1 MAEAGGC
8 GGAGSASGELVG
20 IAIGTVAQFLIS
32 LGLCGMKWAHKR
44 NAALPAAARSS
55 RYVVAAFSLN
65 ALGGLLNGVALSL
78 ASQSEIGALGTLVL
92 VGNCIFAPRLL
103 GEVVGPREV
112 RGTLVILLST
122 VVVVLSG
129 PHCEAAFDSAL
140 LLFLLI
146 RPLHLAFA
154 LLTALLIG
162 GSWSLV
168 NRAEAA
174 LLAGMRGVSDEDLE
188 AATPLSASSEQH
200 NPLRLSV
207 DRQLSADLAEDRT
220 SSLQSSSPPTSP
232 IADSAGWDEL
242 LDARREEQY
251 ELRSVSGRRLAAA
264 HISTCAAFSC
274 YNIIFTK
281 IVGEAH
287 RPLCRLRKALPN
299 PSACWGHRRAGLR
312 RLPLGALRALRL
324 HLRRLP
330 HRLQHAAGRLA
341 QPLPQALPRALCHP
355 RAAGGAAALHR
366 HRRRGECFLPPEN
379 RTVVWKRPKP

>member
-8 GGAGSASGELVG
+8 GGGGSASGELVG
-20 IAIGTVAQFLIS
+20 IAIGTAAQFLIS

-129 PHCEAAFDSAL
+129 PHCEADFDSAL

-232 IADSAGWDEL
+232 IADSAGWGDL

-281 IVGEAH
+281 IVGEAQ
-287 RPLCRLRKALPN
+287 PPF
-299 PSACWGHRRAGLR
+299 SACAKPCETHALLGPQGSWPPSTSPRRSPRPTSTSSPAASSSPTRSRSSGSTAASSASQRSSSSR
-312 RLPLGALRALRL
+312 RCRWRSCSTPSS
-324 HLRRLP
+324 
-330 HRLQHAAGRLA
+330 AAG
-341 QPLPQALPRALCHP
+341 
-355 RAAGGAAALHR
+355 
-366 HRRRGECFLPPEN
+366 
-379 RTVVWKRPKP
+379 

>member
-8 GGAGSASGELVG
+8 GGGGSASGELVG

-129 PHCEAAFDSAL
+129 PHCEVDFDSAL

-168 NRAEAA
+168 IRAEAA

-232 IADSAGWDEL
+232 IADSAGWDDL

-287 RPLCRLRKALPN
+287 RPLFRLRKALQTQAPVGATGELASVDF
-299 PSACWGHRRAGLR
+299 PSALSAPYVYIFAGCLIVSNTLQVVWLNR
-312 RLPLGALRALRL
+312 CLKRFPALFVIPAL
-324 HLRRLP
+324 
-330 HRLQHAAGRLA
+330 QVA
-341 QPLPQALPRALCHP
+341 QLLYTVIGGGVSASFRPRS
-355 RAAGGAAALHR
+355 
-366 HRRRGECFLPPEN
+366 
-379 RTVVWKRPKP
+379 VVWKWSQA

>member
-8 GGAGSASGELVG
+8 GGGGSASGELVG

-129 PHCEAAFDSAL
+129 PHCEADFDSAL

-168 NRAEAA
+168 TRAEAA

-242 LDARREEQY
+242 LDARREAQY

-281 IVGEAH
+281 IVGEAQ
-287 RPLCRLRKALPN
+287 PPSRLRSPPKPKRLWGDQASWP
-299 PSACWGHRRAGLR
+299 PSTSPRRSPRPTSTSSPAASSSPTRSRSSGSTAASSASQRSSSSR
-312 RLPLGALRALRL
+312 RCRWRSCSTPSS
-324 HLRRLP
+324 
-330 HRLQHAAGRLA
+330 AAG
-341 QPLPQALPRALCHP
+341 
-355 RAAGGAAALHR
+355 
-366 HRRRGECFLPPEN
+366 
-379 RTVVWKRPKP
+379 

>member
-8 GGAGSASGELVG
+8 GGGGSASGELVG

-65 ALGGLLNGVALSL
+65 ALGGLLNAVALSL

-129 PHCEAAFDSAL
+129 PHCEADFDSAL

-168 NRAEAA
+168 TRAEAA

-220 SSLQSSSPPTSP
+220 SSLQSSSPPSSP

-242 LDARREEQY
+242 LDARREAQY

-281 IVGEAH
+281 IVGEAQ
-287 RPLCRLRKALPN
+287 PPSRLRSPPKPKRLWGDQASWP
-299 PSACWGHRRAGLR
+299 PSTSPRRSPRPTSTSSPAASSSPTRSRSSGSTAASSASQRSSSSR
-312 RLPLGALRALRL
+312 RCRWRSCSTPSS
-324 HLRRLP
+324 
-330 HRLQHAAGRLA
+330 AAG
-341 QPLPQALPRALCHP
+341 
-355 RAAGGAAALHR
+355 
-366 HRRRGECFLPPEN
+366 
-379 RTVVWKRPKP
+379 